1 MSVRAIIVPSGG
13 ANYGSLIEACR
24 HIGVDA
30 AISADPA
37 QILAATHVILPGVG
51 AAAHAMRALHEHR
64 LDRVLSLLRQP
75 LLGICLGMQLLF
87 DGSEEVPA
95 AAVSGARDPT
105 PDPLEGDGVARQSV
119 QCLGLVPGLVR
130 RLPAAPSWPHMGWNT
145 LRNRVEHP
153 LLDGIGDRDW
163 FYFVHG
169 YAAPTSDDTLAAS
182 DHGEHFAA
190 VIARGNVF
198 GAQFHPE
205 KSAAAGRRLL
215 SNFFALA

>member
-1 MSVRAIIVPSGG
+1 MKTPANARAVIVPSGG

-24 HIGVDA
+24 RIGVDA
-30 AISADPA
+30 AVSANPA

-51 AAAHAMRALHEHR
+51 AAGHAMRALHEQG
-64 LDRVLSLLRQP
+64 LDRVLPRLRQP

-87 DGSEEVPA
+87 EDSEEADGLRA
-95 AAVSGARDPT
+95 AQTR
-105 PDPLEGDGVARQSV
+105 
-119 QCLGLVPGLVR
+119 CLGLLAGHVR
-130 RLPAAPSWPHMGWNT
+130 RLPPAPSWPHMGWNT

-153 LLDGIGDRDW
+153 LLHGIGDGDW

-169 YAAPTSDDTLAAS
+169 YAAPAGDDTLAAS
-182 DHGEHFAA
+182 DHGEPFAA
-190 VIARGNVF
+190 VVARGNVF